1 MYETYLS
8 KRLRPAY
15 VESRHR
21 ERMDRLVGRLL
32 DLGYAAKTV
41 REHLCEWVDFSRA
54 YEDEDAVLPSEVHSR
69 EVAKYLDRRCA
80 RRRDGDVQVRRVLR
94 VFLEETPSC
103 DRSPEPDLR
112 PKPTLYEA
120 FVPLY
125 LDFVRRHRGRR
136 TTHQLE
142 ICLKRFFLTL
152 AERGVDDVCSV
163 TPAHIRA
170 FLSSLR
176 GFKQATIATEASA
189 LRGFLRY
196 LHQQGQIEAE
206 LVYAVEMP
214 RLCRHGRPPAVLDED
229 TVGRLLAAV
238 DRSTALGKRD
248 YAMLSLAARCGLRPS
263 DIRALRFDHIH
274 WRQRRIAF
282 MQSKTQRLLELPLL
296 ADVQEALVDYI
307 RDGRPRCAAREIF
320 VRHLAPIRPLAKR
333 NNLWPVM
340 DRALRAAG
348 IDRPGQPC
356 GLYLLRHSLATRM
369 LSHGVS
375 MHTISGVLG
384 HASVDATRAYAQV
397 DLAGLRS
404 VAISEGEVRR

>member
-1 MYETYLS
+1 MYEAYLPR
-8 KRLRPAY
+8 RLRLAY

-21 ERMDRLVGRLL
+21 ERMDGLVGRLL
-32 DLGYAAKTV
+32 ELGYSPKTV
-41 REHLCEWVDFSRA
+41 REHLREWIDFARA
-54 YEDEDAVLPSEVHSR
+54 YEDEKAVIPSDVDSR
-69 EVAKYLDRRCA
+69 EVADYVDHRCA
-80 RRRDGDVQVRRVLR
+80 RRKDGAVRVRRMLR
-94 VFLEETPSC
+94 VFLEGTLSC
-103 DRSPEPDLR
+103 DRSPEPDSR
-112 PKPTLYEA
+112 PTPALYEA
-120 FVPLY
+120 FVPPY

-142 ICLKRFFLTL
+142 YCLERFFLRL
-152 AERGVDDVCSV
+152 AEGGVDDVRSV

-170 FLSSLR
+170 FLRSLR

-206 LVYAVEMP
+206 LVYAVE
-214 RLCRHGRPPAVLDED
+214 RRPPTVLEEDAVE
-229 TVGRLLAAV
+229 RLLTAV

-248 YAMLSLAARCGLRPS
+248 YAMLALAARCGLRPS
-263 DIRALRFDHIH
+263 DIRALRFDDIY
-274 WRQRRIAF
+274 WRQQRIAF
-282 MQSKTQRLLELPLL
+282 VQSKTQRLLELPLL

-340 DRALRAAG
+340 HRALRAAR
-348 IDRPGQPC
+348 IDGAGQPC

-375 MHTISGVLG
+375 MNTISGVLG
-384 HASVDATRAYAQV
+384 HSSVDVTRAYAQV
-397 DLAGLRS
+397 DLVGLRS
-404 VAISEGEVRR
+404 VAISEGEVRP